1 MMLQGDAPWKDS
13 SNFNLQGLWGLSKWN
28 VPQRSCKHPSG
39 SFPGLFPCE
48 IIDGSI
54 ACLYKTLVTSR
65 ACVRVRCIVEQN
77 TSTRFVQQWAFAAFW
92 NGESFW
98 TSLRRLPPP
107 ILCWAR
113 CLEQTTTNTLL
124 RLGAPVVVT
133 IESLSCNRASIL
145 HPSSQRFVLR
155 MLRFST
161 RNQVRLSKDQSKDF
175 TSLFIYFLLCSPHM
189 TCLVYTNSEFS
200 WMNILTKKDS
210 GRSSIHL
217 HHLEIF
223 TDYCS

>member
-1 MMLQGDAPWKDS
+1 MMYREMPPEKTHQIS
-13 SNFNLQGLWGLSKWN
+13 IYRVWG
-28 VPQRSCKHPSG
+28 VFPSEMSPREAYTPLG
-39 SFPGLFPCE
+39 FFPGVIYMWDRWRF
-48 IIDGSI
+48 I
-54 ACLYKTLVTSR
+54 ACVYKTVVTSR

-77 TSTRFVQQWAFAAFW
+77 TSTRFAQQWAFAAFW
-92 NGESFW
+92 SGESFW

-175 TSLFIYFLLCSPHM
+175 TSLFIYFLLCSPHYDM
-189 TCLVYTNSEFS
+189 LSLHEF
-200 WMNILTKKDS
+200 WIFMNEYFDKK
-210 GRSSIHL
+210 R
-217 HHLEIF
+217 
-223 TDYCS
+223 